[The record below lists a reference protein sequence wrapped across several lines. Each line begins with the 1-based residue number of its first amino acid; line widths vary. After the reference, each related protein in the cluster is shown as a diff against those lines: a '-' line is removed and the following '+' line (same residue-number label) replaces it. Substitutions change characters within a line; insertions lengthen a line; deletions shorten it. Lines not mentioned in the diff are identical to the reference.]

1 MFWVTLLL
9 FGAATAIVVAVV
21 DAAAAAAVAS
31 VTIIMSQG
39 VDARDHIWN
48 VLHNRNTHFMC
59 RIILLFT

>member
-9 FGAATAIVVAVV
+9 FGAATAIVVV
-21 DAAAAAAVAS
+21 AAAVAVAS

>member
-9 FGAATAIVVAVV
+9 FGAATAIVVVNA
-21 DAAAAAAVAS
+21 AAAAAAVAS